1 MTMQSLPLAGLR
13 VIDYSHFL
21 AGPYLS
27 RCLAGM
33 GAEVIKVERPKDG
46 DAGRHHPYFI
56 DGQSGYFLQQNMGKQ
71 GLCVNLKDPRGHK
84 LMLELA
90 QTADVFVENY
100 RPGAL
105 EKLGLGYA
113 ALAALNPRLW
123 IGNSTA

>member
-46 DAGRHHPYFI
+46 DAGRHQPSFI
-56 DGQSGYFLQQNMGKQ
+56 AGDSGYFVHQNMGK
-71 GLCVNLKDPRGHK
+71 L
-84 LMLELA
+84 
-90 QTADVFVENY
+90 
-100 RPGAL
+100 
-105 EKLGLGYA
+105 
-113 ALAALNPRLW
+113 
-123 IGNSTA
+123 